1 MAKQKFDLDA
11 VLDGKR
17 EESAEEPQDTGG
29 DDTPDLAKELE
40 NLKKDLRGKDRKI
53 NQLQQQLNDTDGSK
67 QVVDLREQI
76 GELRAIRADLLA
88 KQEAFNWA
96 LEKNIP
102 VNLALG
108 NSHRL
113 EELQSEIEP
122 LYDSIR
128 DGVLTDMKGNRE
140 RSAHTPQTGG
150 VRPESAPGTYPVSG
164 LTLDHIGRMSGTELN
179 RIPSRILEKLQ
190 GGN

>member
-1 MAKQKFDLDA
+1 MAKKFDLDA
-11 VLDGKR
+11 VLNGKR
-17 EESAEEPQDTGG
+17 EESAEDPQDTGG
-29 DDTPDLAKELE
+29 DDTPDLAKQIE
-40 NLKKDLRGKDRKI
+40 NMKKDLAGKDRAI
-53 NQLQQQLNDTDGSK
+53 NKLRQQLNDSDGSK
-67 QVVDLREQI
+67 QIIDLREQI
-76 GELRAIRADLLA
+76 GELRAIRDELKA

-108 NSHRL
+108 NATRL
-113 EELQSEIEP
+113 DELQAEIEP

-128 DGVLTDMKGNRE
+128 DGVLTNMRGNRE